1 MNMKLTT
8 GRGVDGGR
16 GEGRVIQGEE
26 PNISFKYGGRY
37 ETRANGLNVFSWKI
51 LFRDSNHRMKAKDL
65 KPNDKIPFFFQE

>member
-26 PNISFKYGGRY
+26 PNISFKYGGRF
-37 ETRANGLNVFSWKI
+37 ETCANDMNVFS
-51 LFRDSNHRMKAKDL
+51 
-65 KPNDKIPFFFQE
+65 